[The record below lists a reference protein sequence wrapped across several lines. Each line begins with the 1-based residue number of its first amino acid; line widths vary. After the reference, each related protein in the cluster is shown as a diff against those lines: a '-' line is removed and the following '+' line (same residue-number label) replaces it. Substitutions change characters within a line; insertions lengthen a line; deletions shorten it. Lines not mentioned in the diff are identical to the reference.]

1 MNIQRHTILIT
12 QNMIITNKI
21 AFNTLTA
28 LMVVAFMMCNVT
40 TLRAQDT
47 PKEETSNPV
56 SMDVDQEKDRRVEIP
71 SETLPNEISEDL
83 LANYSDA
90 EIIKA
95 WKWVND
101 EGFIEKYEVH
111 LNKQGLDM
119 RLEYDKKGKALTLE
133 KDKE

>member
-1 MNIQRHTILIT
+1 
-12 QNMIITNKI
+12 
-21 AFNTLTA
+21 
-28 LMVVAFMMCNVT
+28 
-40 TLRAQDT
+40 
-47 PKEETSNPV
+47 
-56 SMDVDQEKDRRVEIP
+56 MDVDQEKDRRVEIP

>member
-1 MNIQRHTILIT
+1 MDIERDFSVR
-12 QNMIITNKI
+12 M
-21 AFNTLTA
+21 
-28 LMVVAFMMCNVT
+28 
-40 TLRAQDT
+40 
-47 PKEETSNPV
+47 PPV
-56 SMDVDQEKDRRVEIP
+56 CQP
-71 SETLPNEISEDL
+71 SKH
-83 LANYSDA
+83 SDA